1 MAGVATSADPN
12 DDDGPADD
20 QRPRRDKDVFDISLW
35 WLPLILV
42 AVVIALVLS
51 ERLGLFGF

>member
-1 MAGVATSADPN
+1 MAGVAASPDPN
-12 DDDGPADD
+12 DDDSPADD